1 MIAKKIKILIKSD
14 GSYLDTILPPITANE
29 DGRTIVQVIAP
40 FPITDIV
47 SVNYS
52 IRPIQATVK
61 GSYLVPTGKFGKDV
75 LDEDYTH
82 FQTVADWNVFEIPI
96 NAVALEYISKY
107 RAGLVLVSFTIKQ
120 LQTPYFA
127 TNYLGL
133 FSNTQPIPAT
143 SYNDGDYFIANEYN
157 FTAHDITWAKGDYAY
172 FYNGKWNKGKSV
184 LKASTPSIELP
195 VDPSLKDAPQL
206 EYDEDVALLLANDL
220 GLLTQRVSQSE
231 TDIES
236 AENDINEID
245 GRVGVNETDI
255 YNLESDV
262 DDLET
267 EIGNIK
273 DGTTIVKK
281 AEQDKSGNVID
292 LTYETK
298 ADADLAK
305 VRITLLE
312 NANMVKSVAYQPLTH
327 IITFTFF
334 DNTTQS
340 LDLPLESTIVSA
352 SYDNI
357 TKDITFTLQNGETLV
372 VPLDDLVQ
380 GLASETWVTTYF
392 IPKTALKDEFSTVP
406 LNTNVPSE
414 KLVKD
419 ELDKKELLENKAT
432 DFSVVDDTKYPTTK
446 AVKDAIDEIDGHV
459 DDIEARTTVLESKI
473 DVIGLEYKE
482 YGVRE
487 VVGQSASEL
496 ERVTRFW
503 GEIKLGSATGLVANV
518 AIDDADATNSFDYI
532 PIFKREVVDIDATD
546 LSSNTVSN
554 TFVKVPKFYIKE
566 EWVTEGG
573 TEYHYIFM
581 SQFKHEG
588 YRLPLP
594 FKKPDGSER
603 DYTFMGAYEAFLD
616 ENNKLRSLTG
626 QIPKVTYSRNN
637 FRIAARALDGLGI
650 NSKYQITDLAE
661 YVDLL
666 QIPFMI
672 EFATKHSQGVFAGAT
687 SMAYSASHTAIAD
700 GTAVNFIVVSNA
712 TGAAFVLGQTVSI
725 GTSNSNDSIA
735 KDRIVTQID
744 VDTPN
749 AGETTITFD
758 GAAVNITTGHVIA
771 SRAWKTG
778 MTDSV
783 KVSGTH
789 ALNDGKHSIV
799 WRGLENPFGNIW
811 KNVDGVKIS
820 NWRGYVAENPKDYND
835 TASVGGVYVE
845 PYLPLGYLNANAN
858 NYAQDLGYD
867 ANYPYAKF
875 PISVQAS
882 SGLYFRDYYY
892 QNTGGRTV
900 FVGGAWNDGSGAGLF
915 YWFLHYALGATDFV
929 IGARL
934 SYRP

>member
-61 GSYLVPTGKFGKDV
+61 GSYLLPTGKFGKDV

-107 RAGLVLVSFTIKQ
+107 RAGLVLVSFAITQ

-281 AEQDKSGNVID
+281 AEQDKLGNVIN

-298 ADADLAK
+298 ADANLAK

-312 NANMVKSVAYQPLTH
+312 NANMVKDVDYEPTNH
-327 IITFTFF
+327 VITFTFF
-334 DNTTQS
+334 DGTTQL

-357 TKDITFTLQNGETLV
+357 TKDITFTLQNGSTLV

-392 IPKTALKDEFSTVP
+392 IPKTEIVDNLTTNDATKVLSAKQGKALQDT
-406 LNTNVPSE
+406 
-414 KLVKD
+414 
-419 ELDKKELLENKAT
+419 KEALSNKAT
-432 DFSVVDDTKYPTTK
+432 NFGTVNNTLYPSVK
-446 AVKDAIDEIDGHV
+446 AVKDQLDLTAKLASSNVFTQPQQVPNATLPQHATNKLQVETMFEMFKRQLRGYNLGKPGLTDKTDLGGGVYLINNNHGITLTYNINDGIWTLNGTTSGIV
-459 DDIEARTTVLESKI
+459 TSATLFMSTTTDIGIVSATYIRVGGTNNSNDGTVHIRLTDLPI
-473 DVIGLEYKE
+473 AVNIGLNQNNQVINGYQNNQSSSM
-482 YGVRE
+482 YIRLVNGV
-487 VVGQSASEL
+487 
-496 ERVTRFW
+496 T
-503 GEIKLGSATGLVANV
+503 
-518 AIDDADATNSFDYI
+518 FDN
-532 PIFKREVVDIDATD
+532 
-546 LSSNTVSN
+546 L
-554 TFVKVPKFYIKE
+554 
-566 EWVTEGG
+566 
-573 TEYHYIFM
+573 
-581 SQFKHEG
+581 QFKLQIE
-588 YRLPLP
+588 
-594 FKKPDGSER
+594 KGSTATP
-603 DYTFMGAYEAFLD
+603 YTVP
-616 ENNKLRSLTG
+616 G
-626 QIPKVTYSRNN
+626 QIP
-637 FRIAARALDGLGI
+637 
-650 NSKYQITDLAE
+650 
-661 YVDLL
+661 
-666 QIPFMI
+666 
-672 EFATKHSQGVFAGAT
+672 
-687 SMAYSASHTAIAD
+687 AYK
-700 GTAVNFIVVSNA
+700 IV
-712 TGAAFVLGQTVSI
+712 
-725 GTSNSNDSIA
+725 
-735 KDRIVTQID
+735 
-744 VDTPN
+744 
-749 AGETTITFD
+749 GE
-758 GAAVNITTGHVIA
+758 
-771 SRAWKTG
+771 
-778 MTDSV
+778 
-783 KVSGTH
+783 
-789 ALNDGKHSIV
+789 
-799 WRGLENPFGNIW
+799 E
-811 KNVDGVKIS
+811 
-820 NWRGYVAENPKDYND
+820 
-835 TASVGGVYVE
+835 
-845 PYLPLGYLNANAN
+845 
-858 NYAQDLGYD
+858 
-867 ANYPYAKF
+867 
-875 PISVQAS
+875 
-882 SGLYFRDYYY
+882 
-892 QNTGGRTV
+892 
-900 FVGGAWNDGSGAGLF
+900 
-915 YWFLHYALGATDFV
+915 
-929 IGARL
+929 
-934 SYRP
+934 